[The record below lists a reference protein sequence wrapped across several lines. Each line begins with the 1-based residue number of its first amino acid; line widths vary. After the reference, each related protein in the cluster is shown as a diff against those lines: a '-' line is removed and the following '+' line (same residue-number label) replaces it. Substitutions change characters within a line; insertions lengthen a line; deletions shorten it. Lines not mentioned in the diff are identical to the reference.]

1 MFSLDK
7 INVQILPGSDLPT
20 HLPATSVQTGE
31 TTIHIQ
37 TSQDWVV
44 TGKYRGNVLHA
55 ISLNKLDQQE
65 SEA

>member
-1 MFSLDK
+1 MSSLDK
-7 INVQILPGSDLPT
+7 INVQILHGSDLST
-20 HLPATSVQTGE
+20 HLPATPIQTGE

-44 TGKYRGNVLHA
+44 TGKYRDNVLHA

>member
-1 MFSLDK
+1 MSSPDK
-7 INVQILPGSDLPT
+7 INVQILHGSDLT
-20 HLPATSVQTGE
+20 ISPAASPSQPGE

-44 TGKYRGNVLHA
+44 TGKYRGNVLQA
-55 ISLNKLDQQE
+55 IRLNKLVRQE